1 MEKETIG
8 IHYGYDNKKG
18 ERTMASPIYQTTAY
32 SFKDAKQAADLFALK
47 ELGSIY
53 TRLNNPTTDVFESR
67 FAAYEGGA
75 GAVATSSGMAA
86 LFNSI
91 ANVAESGDNILISDK
106 LYGGTVT
113 LCMHTL
119 KRFGI
124 EARIFS
130 NDNAEDLES
139 LIDEKTKTIIFESLS
154 NPQISI
160 PDIEK
165 IVQIATK
172 HRIIT
177 ICDNTVASAALFNP
191 IKWGVDVVVHS
202 TSKYTT
208 GQGTALG
215 GIIIERAN
223 LVELI
228 KDNPRYYHF
237 NEPDESYHGLV
248 YSDVALPLFTLR
260 VRLALIRDIGTAPSP
275 FNSWLL
281 TQGLETL
288 NIRMKKHSENAL
300 EVARF
305 LSKHPKVKKVFYPG
319 LTSDLMHQKAQKY
332 FKEGLSSGLL
342 GFEVEDFDEA
352 VKVINGTKLFTIVVN
367 IGDSK
372 SIITHPASTTHQ
384 QLSSKELKKAG
395 INPSLIRLSIGLED
409 SKDLI
414 GDLSQAL
421 GE

>member
-1 MEKETIG
+1 
-8 IHYGYDNKKG
+8 
-18 ERTMASPIYQTTAY
+18 
-32 SFKDAKQAADLFALK
+32 
-47 ELGSIY
+47 
-53 TRLNNPTTDVFESR
+53 
-67 FAAYEGGA
+67 
-75 GAVATSSGMAA
+75 
-86 LFNSI
+86 
-91 ANVAESGDNILISDK
+91 
-106 LYGGTVT
+106 
-113 LCMHTL
+113 
-119 KRFGI
+119 
-124 EARIFS
+124 
-130 NDNAEDLES
+130 
-139 LIDEKTKTIIFESLS
+139 
-154 NPQISI
+154 
-160 PDIEK
+160 
-165 IVQIATK
+165 
-172 HRIIT
+172 
-177 ICDNTVASAALFNP
+177 
-191 IKWGVDVVVHS
+191 
-202 TSKYTT
+202 
-208 GQGTALG
+208 
-215 GIIIERAN
+215 
-223 LVELI
+223 VELI

-248 YSDVALPLFTLR
+248 YSDVSLPLFTLR

-319 LTSDLMHQKAQKY
+319 LASDLMHQKAQKY

-342 GFEVEDFDEA
+342 GFEVKDFDEA
-352 VKVINGTKLFTIVVN
+352 VKVINGTKIFTIVVN

-384 QLSSKELKKAG
+384 QLSSEELKKAG

-421 GE
+421 VKDRIGSNMILDALKKNIINKDSTVIEATSGNTGIALASWTRG

>member
-177 ICDNTVASAALFNP
+177 ICDNTVASAAL
-191 IKWGVDVVVHS
+191 
-202 TSKYTT
+202 
-208 GQGTALG
+208 
-215 GIIIERAN
+215 
-223 LVELI
+223 LI
-228 KDNPRYYHF
+228 
-237 NEPDESYHGLV
+237 
-248 YSDVALPLFTLR
+248 
-260 VRLALIRDIGTAPSP
+260 
-275 FNSWLL
+275 
-281 TQGLETL
+281 
-288 NIRMKKHSENAL
+288 
-300 EVARF
+300 
-305 LSKHPKVKKVFYPG
+305 
-319 LTSDLMHQKAQKY
+319 
-332 FKEGLSSGLL
+332 
-342 GFEVEDFDEA
+342 
-352 VKVINGTKLFTIVVN
+352 
-367 IGDSK
+367 
-372 SIITHPASTTHQ
+372 
-384 QLSSKELKKAG
+384 
-395 INPSLIRLSIGLED
+395 
-409 SKDLI
+409 
-414 GDLSQAL
+414 
-421 GE
+421 

>member
-352 VKVINGTKLFTIVVN
+352 VKVINGTKIFTIVVN

>member
-191 IKWGVDVVVHS
+191 IKWGVDIVVHS

-248 YSDVALPLFTLR
+248 YSDVSLPLFTLR

-319 LTSDLMHQKAQKY
+319 LASDLMHQKAQKY

-342 GFEVEDFDEA
+342 GFEVKDFDEA
-352 VKVINGTKLFTIVVN
+352 VKVINGTKIFTIVVN

-384 QLSSKELKKAG
+384 QLSSEELKKAG

-421 GE
+421 GG